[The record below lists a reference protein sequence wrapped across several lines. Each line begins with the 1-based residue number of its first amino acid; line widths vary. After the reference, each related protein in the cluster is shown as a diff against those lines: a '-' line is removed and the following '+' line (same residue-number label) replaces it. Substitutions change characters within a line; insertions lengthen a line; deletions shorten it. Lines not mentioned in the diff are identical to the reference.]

1 MCRYNQECEYT
12 VGKNIKLKFL
22 AGKKEKKDYVVQ
34 WSFDSGKSYK
44 QFTDKDLFNKLVSK
58 IQTKEEALKFI
69 KYFCDYQNIDFDKEC
84 INLAIDNVQDV
95 ISYVKKSTL
104 DDELRLCLACM
115 LFRCEIDNINYPCT
129 RYNGCI
135 RHFVQV
141 LMLFGYKFDIDEF
154 KISKLCITKND
165 DDIVSVIS
173 GIGYPNNKYNITTK
187 DFKDAYIKLHKTC
200 RTT

>member
-95 ISYVKKSTL
+95 ISYVQKSTL
-104 DDELRLCLACM
+104 DDELRLCVACM
-115 LFRCEIDNINYPCT
+115 LFRCDIDNINYPCT

-154 KISKLCITKND
+154 KISKLCIKKK

-173 GIGYPNNKYNITTK
+173 DIGYPNNKYNITTK
-187 DFKDAYIKLHKTC
+187 DFKDAYTNFIKHTALL
-200 RTT
+200 

>member
-58 IQTKEEALKFI
+58 IQTKEEDLKFI

-95 ISYVKKSTL
+95 ISYVQKSTL
-104 DDELRLCLACM
+104 DDELRLCVACM
-115 LFRCEIDNINYPCT
+115 LFRCDIDNINYPCT

-154 KISKLCITKND
+154 KISKLCIKKK

-173 GIGYPNNKYNITTK
+173 DIGYPNNNYNITTK
-187 DFKDAYIKLHKTC
+187 DFKDAYTNFIKHTALL
-200 RTT
+200 

>member
-95 ISYVKKSTL
+95 ISYVQKSTL
-104 DDELRLCLACM
+104 DDELRLCVACM
-115 LFRCEIDNINYPCT
+115 LFRCDIDNINYPCT

-154 KISKLCITKND
+154 KISKLCIKKK

-173 GIGYPNNKYNITTK
+173 DIGYPNNNYNITTK
-187 DFKDAYIKLHKTC
+187 DFKDAYTNFIKHTALL
-200 RTT
+200 

>member
-95 ISYVKKSTL
+95 ISYVQKSTL
-104 DDELRLCLACM
+104 DDELRLCVACM
-115 LFRCEIDNINYPCT
+115 LFRCDIDNINYPCT

-154 KISKLCITKND
+154 KISKLCIKKK
-165 DDIVSVIS
+165 
-173 GIGYPNNKYNITTK
+173 G
-187 DFKDAYIKLHKTC
+187 
-200 RTT
+200 